1 MNKARLEAFTD
12 AIIAIVLTLL
22 VLDLPRPQTP
32 SVRAL
37 FAEWQ
42 SIYVYIITFTLL
54 ISIWLNHH
62 DLFVQVKKIDRVVFG
77 ANSFW
82 LLCQS
87 FIPFMASWITKFPHS
102 KWPAVFYI
110 LTGFVWMLAYQ
121 ILVAAV
127 RRLNPHIHRMSSPA
141 LSVVFGGFLVVLTV
155 ALINPDVGLFL
166 IPVHAFASVILA
178 TKRKWHLRKY
188 F

>member
-62 DLFVQVKKIDRVVFG
+62 DLFVQVKKIDRVVFW

-87 FIPFMASWITKFPHS
+87 FIPFMASW
-102 KWPAVFYI
+102 
-110 LTGFVWMLAYQ
+110 
-121 ILVAAV
+121 
-127 RRLNPHIHRMSSPA
+127 
-141 LSVVFGGFLVVLTV
+141 
-155 ALINPDVGLFL
+155 
-166 IPVHAFASVILA
+166 
-178 TKRKWHLRKY
+178 
-188 F
+188 

>member
-37 FAEWQ
+37 FAKWQ

-62 DLFVQVKKIDRVVFG
+62 DLFVQVKKSI
-77 ANSFW
+77 
-82 LLCQS
+82 
-87 FIPFMASWITKFPHS
+87 
-102 KWPAVFYI
+102 
-110 LTGFVWMLAYQ
+110 
-121 ILVAAV
+121 
-127 RRLNPHIHRMSSPA
+127 
-141 LSVVFGGFLVVLTV
+141 
-155 ALINPDVGLFL
+155 GLFFGRIVSGCYVSLLFHSWPHGLLNFRIQNGPQYFIFLRVLFGCWL
-166 IPVHAFASVILA
+166 IS
-178 TKRKWHLRKY
+178 Y
-188 F
+188 